1 MLKTCF
7 FYVIYLFLWSMKR
20 PSCLIKREFLHL
32 KFQVQLRNMSEPW
45 WWNIQIQSRKKLYI
59 TVKLQNNSTKMPL
72 LLLIVPLPSSPRAYR
87 DLTYRVVIFA
97 ILGGRRVTGR
107 IIRLYPAR
115 CHNPLNCSGTKLVC
129 TSKSLITHVP
139 CARTGSKKPRADRQ
153 RMSRD
158 CIILNAE
165 WGNKKVRGSLSV
177 KKLRPRFSFRSRR
190 GLSQSD
196 RVKRVQFLIPAL
208 LIEDDKYLS

>member
-1 MLKTCF
+1 M
-7 FYVIYLFLWSMKR
+7 
-20 PSCLIKREFLHL
+20 
-32 KFQVQLRNMSEPW
+32 
-45 WWNIQIQSRKKLYI
+45 
-59 TVKLQNNSTKMPL
+59 TVKLQNDSTKMPL

-153 RMSRD
+153 RMTRD
-158 CIILNAE
+158 RIILNAE
-165 WGNKKVRGSLSV
+165 WGNEKVRGSLECKKV
-177 KKLRPRFSFRSRR
+177 KAGIQLQIKAGFIAVRSSQESSIFDPRAVDRR
-190 GLSQSD
+190 
-196 RVKRVQFLIPAL
+196 R
-208 LIEDDKYLS
+208 

>member
-1 MLKTCF
+1 MFLLCHLSLFMIHEKALMFNKKRVFTFKISSTIKEHAWTLMMKHSNTIKKKTL
-7 FYVIYLFLWSMKR
+7 YNSKTSKR
-20 PSCLIKREFLHL
+20 FNK
-32 KFQVQLRNMSEPW
+32 N
-45 WWNIQIQSRKKLYI
+45 
-59 TVKLQNNSTKMPL
+59 MPL

-139 CARTGSKKPRADRQ
+139 CARTGSKKPRADR
-153 RMSRD
+153 
-158 CIILNAE
+158 
-165 WGNKKVRGSLSV
+165 
-177 KKLRPRFSFRSRR
+177 
-190 GLSQSD
+190 
-196 RVKRVQFLIPAL
+196 
-208 LIEDDKYLS
+208 